1 MGDVYLNIEA
11 RITKIQ
17 EGMKDLQNSMTAL
30 QKKSEETNVVMREE
44 FNATGKVTSQL
55 TGMLTGLFSVGAV
68 TAFIKKIIDLRSE
81 WEKQTAVLR
90 TLTGSQKEAE
100 STMKMIKKVA
110 DASLSP
116 LKEVSDAYI
125 RLVNQGIKPTFSEM
139 KKMVDVAVASGR
151 SFGQLAE
158 AIFDAT
164 NGQIRGLK
172 DFGIQSKIMG
182 DKVKLSF
189 RGMTES
195 VDMTGEAIADF
206 VIKAGEMNGVMGAS
220 ERVGKTLVGT
230 FDDLGDEVETILL
243 TLGKFSEG
251 NIVESVGI
259 LTNLLS
265 IVNSTIE
272 LTSSDKAKKSN
283 EFYKNI
289 ALSIGSLIPV
299 IGDVIK
305 SKQGMDLLSKFLDL
319 SADRLKEIV
328 DLKSEENVLEIIF
341 GKPGE
346 IIEYGDLIKKLVAD
360 MAKGLPD
367 ISIGEIANIQTI
379 DEITKLQ
386 KRIKEMI
393 GTLSGP
399 ELAEA
404 NQQLYWLGVRLGEL
418 GELGV
423 ETPDI
428 VEKKVESIK
437 GLVESLNDLR
447 VPDATVLK
455 DMGDAEVEIFKSTQ
469 DEKIEIA
476 QEALGRAIE
485 FVDTLAQ
492 YQNAKMNQE
501 LAKAEDNAAKQDEIR
516 RKYARKEQT
525 LSIARAVISGAEGIL
540 KTGAN
545 LGYPLAI
552 PFQVLQAIE
561 TAIQIAAIKA
571 QKFATG
577 GWVGGKPHSQGGTM
591 INAERDEFIV
601 KAKSAQKYAN
611 LLEAINKDKLPIIR
625 MELMDD
631 FSKLQGITNNLNYDN
646 SKEIRE
652 LRNVQKLLKDLQGS
666 ETIQGKY
673 KVIKRGGIT
682 TKISLN

>member
-11 RITKIQ
+11 KITKIQ
-17 EGMKDLQNSMTAL
+17 EGMKDLQNNMTTL
-30 QKKSEETNVVMREE
+30 QKKSEETNTVMRDQ
-44 FNATGKVTSQL
+44 FNMTGKVTSQL

-172 DFGIQSKIMG
+172 DFGIQSKIQG
-182 DKVKLSF
+182 DKIQLSF
-189 RGMTES
+189 KGMTQS

-220 ERVGKTLVGT
+220 ERVGKTLIGT

-289 ALSIGSLIPV
+289 VLSIGSLIPV
-299 IGDVIK
+299 IGDLIK
-305 SKQGMDLLSKFLDL
+305 SKQGMDLLSKFLDI
-319 SADRLKEIV
+319 SADKLKEIT
-328 DLKSEENVLEIIF
+328 DLKSEENVLEILF
-341 GKPGE
+341 GRPGE
-346 IIEYGDLIKKLVAD
+346 IIKYEDLIKRLVAD
-360 MAKGLPD
+360 MQKGLPD
-367 ISIGEIANIQTI
+367 VSISEIMGLGTENEVKSFI
-379 DEITKLQ
+379 
-386 KRIKEMI
+386 KRFESLKAS
-393 GTLSGP
+393 LSG
-399 ELAEA
+399 EDLSEA
-404 NQQLYWLGVRLGEL
+404 NVKLYWLNQRLKEL
-418 GELGV
+418 GEQGLK
-423 ETPDI
+423 ELTPDI
-428 VEKKVESIK
+428 IDEKVESVK

-447 VPDATVLK
+447 
-455 DMGDAEVEIFKSTQ
+455 S
-469 DEKIEIA
+469 
-476 QEALGRAIE
+476 
-485 FVDTLAQ
+485 
-492 YQNAKMNQE
+492 
-501 LAKAEDNAAKQDEIR
+501 
-516 RKYARKEQT
+516 
-525 LSIARAVISGAEGIL
+525 S
-540 KTGAN
+540 
-545 LGYPLAI
+545 
-552 PFQVLQAIE
+552 
-561 TAIQIAAIKA
+561 
-571 QKFATG
+571 
-577 GWVGGKPHSQGGTM
+577 
-591 INAERDEFIV
+591 
-601 KAKSAQKYAN
+601 
-611 LLEAINKDKLPIIR
+611 
-625 MELMDD
+625 
-631 FSKLQGITNNLNYDN
+631 
-646 SKEIRE
+646 
-652 LRNVQKLLKDLQGS
+652 
-666 ETIQGKY
+666 
-673 KVIKRGGIT
+673 
-682 TKISLN
+682 